1 LDVLKQVSLKVYGD
15 LQALDRVL
23 SAFEQ
28 LNQPWIPRK
37 DWLQSQLALA
47 EGFTN
52 AVRHAHRNLPPEA
65 IIEIQISLRRDSLTI
80 QIWDQGPPFDIED
93 FLNRSG
99 GQDNQLVGHG
109 QGLTILQKI
118 AAELRYTRTDDRRN
132 CLLIVKEFS
141 FL

>member
-1 LDVLKQVSLKVYGD
+1 MDVLKQVSLKVKSD

-52 AVRHAHRNLPPEA
+52 AVRHAHRGLPPDA
-65 IIEIQISLRRDSLTI
+65 VIEIQMSLKRDSLTI
-80 QIWDQGPPFDIED
+80 QIWDQGPPFDIEVS
-93 FLNRSG
+93 LRRLK
-99 GQDNQLVGHG
+99 GQDNRLAGHG
-109 QGLTILQKI
+109 QGLPILHKI
-118 AAELRYTRTDDRRN
+118 AAELRYTRTDDQRN
-132 CLLIVKEFS
+132 CLLVIKEFS
-141 FL
+141 FF